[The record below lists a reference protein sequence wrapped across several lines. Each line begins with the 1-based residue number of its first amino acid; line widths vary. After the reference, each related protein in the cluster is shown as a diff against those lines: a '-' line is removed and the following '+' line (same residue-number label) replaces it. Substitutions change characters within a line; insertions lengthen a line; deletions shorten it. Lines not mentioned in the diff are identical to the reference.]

1 MSVKISQKGGF
12 MPSTDLAVVQLL
24 WDLINQKTGE
34 LGKVDF
40 LPQKPPFD
48 FQSPVEQ
55 PFPRSTPEEQG
66 VDSSYLR
73 CFVSELAAH
82 ASIHMHQI
90 MVLRHGHVIYEGG
103 FDPYPAGIWHA
114 TYSMCKSFTGM
125 AVGLLIG
132 DGKLSLDDRLVELL
146 PDQWAA
152 AHAPLLSLLR
162 YREIMVRHLLT
173 MSTGVAFN
181 EAGAISGND
190 WVKNYFESGVK
201 FQPGTQFEYNSMN
214 SLMLSA
220 IVSQITGTTMFD
232 FLKERLFNPMG
243 IRKVF
248 WETSP
253 KGLTK
258 GGWGMFL
265 TEEDAAKLGYLYMQ
279 SGVWNGRQL
288 ISRDWVR
295 EAVSPQIQTGQ
306 DANPEYGYHLWM
318 DCRPGSFCYN
328 GMLGQNVHCYPDI
341 DMVIITNAG
350 NAEVFQAGAMTDIL
364 RRYFGPVYHPAD
376 EALPENLSEY
386 RSLQRMREQLAGET
400 LPYSMI
406 ARGGWNRHHTAER
419 VSSAKRVRDLL
430 HTVNGVTYHMNR
442 SGVGLFPLI
451 MQVVHNNYTNGISDL
466 TFSWEHG
473 LLTLVFQE
481 GAQKHCIPVG
491 FERGRQANLNMNGED
506 YLVSTKGRFS
516 MNEDEVPVLS
526 LQIAFPEEATERQ
539 LKIVFTNPDQ
549 IALHWNESPGD
560 VIIAS
565 TIEQITI
572 GSGNA
577 NPIMENLFSHM
588 NPDIMQ
594 RTLQS
599 AIQPVV
605 TAERE

>member
-1 MSVKISQKGGF
+1 
-12 MPSTDLAVVQLL
+12 MPGTDLAVIQLL

-48 FQSPVEQ
+48 FQSPMEQ
-55 PFPRSTPEEQG
+55 PFPRCSPEAQG
-66 VDSSYLR
+66 VDSLYLHR
-73 CFVSELAAH
+73 FVSELVAH
-82 ASIHMHQI
+82 PSIHMHQVMI
-90 MVLRHGHVIYEGG
+90 LRHGHVIYEGG
-103 FDPYPAGIWHA
+103 FDPYPAGVWHA

-125 AVGLLIG
+125 AIGLLIG
-132 DGKLSLDDRLVELL
+132 DGKLSLDDHLVELL

-162 YREIMVRHLLT
+162 YREITVRHLLT

-220 IVSQITGTTMFD
+220 IVSQITGTTMFE
-232 FLKERLFNPMG
+232 FLKERLFVPMG

-265 TEEDAAKLGYLYMQ
+265 TEEDAAKLGYLYMH

-295 EAVSPQIQTGQ
+295 AAVSPQIKTDQA
-306 DANPEYGYHLWM
+306 ANPEYGYHLWM

-328 GMLGQNVHCYPDI
+328 GMLGQNVHCFPDI

-350 NAEVFQAGAMTDIL
+350 NAEVFQAGVMTDIL
-364 RRYFGPVYHPAD
+364 RQYFGLTYHPS
-376 EALPENLSEY
+376 EKALPENLSAF
-386 RSLQRMREQLAGET
+386 RTLQRMKSQLAGEPVT
-400 LPYSMI
+400 HMMI
-406 ARGGWNRHHTAER
+406 ARGGWNRHHTAAR
-419 VSSAKRVRDLL
+419 VSAAKRNRDLFRG
-430 HTVNGVTYHMNR
+430 VNGVTYHMNR

-451 MQVVHNNYTNGISDL
+451 MQVVHNNYTNGISEL
-466 TFSWEHG
+466 TFSWKQG
-473 LLTLVFQE
+473 LLTLTFQE
-481 GAQKHCIPVG
+481 GAQIHAIPVG
-491 FERGRQANLNMNGED
+491 FGRGRQANLNMNGED
-506 YLVSTKGRFS
+506 YLVSTRGRLS
-516 MNEDEVPVLS
+516 MNEDMVPVLS

-539 LKIVFTNPDQ
+539 LKIFFTSPEQ
-549 IALHWNESPGD
+549 IELHWNESPGD
-560 VIIAS
+560 VIIAD

-577 NPIMENLFSHM
+577 NPIMENLFSHV